1 MNEEVN
7 LIPSWV
13 LELPYPPSRPLQ
25 NWKPIISTTT
35 GTLFTNTRL
44 GQEVGGKVNSS
55 KAGSL
60 LLLLPP
66 PDDNHATSIAR
77 SQQALVTV
85 KADIQHGRTVA
96 LQLVDG
102 GLGCSLHVKEMH
114 AHVLTASHCPDER
127 RDHQEVS
134 QEAAEC
140 PACGVSEVS
149 EVLMDLCPR
158 CEVPGLGSLGC
169 TSLDG
174 RSPNCVGSVSR
185 V

>member
-1 MNEEVN
+1 MYEGMNEEVN
-7 LIPSWV
+7 LTPSCV
-13 LELPYPPSRPLQ
+13 LELPYPPSHPLQ
-25 NWKPIISTTT
+25 NWKPAIGTTT

-44 GQEVGGKVNSS
+44 GQEVGGKVNGS

-66 PDDNHATSIAR
+66 PDDNHATSVAR
-77 SQQALVTV
+77 SQQALITV

-102 GLGCSLHVKEMH
+102 GLGCPLHVKEMH

-134 QEAAEC
+134 QEAVGC
-140 PACGVSEVS
+140 PERGVSEMS
-149 EVLMDLCPR
+149 EVLTDLCPR
-158 CEVPGLGSLGC
+158 CEVPGLGALEY
-169 TSLDG
+169 TSP
-174 RSPNCVGSVSR
+174 RWEVT
-185 V
+185 